1 MELKDTVEL
10 MASADFKDRAKA
22 EYWQVKIRYEKLK
35 TMLNKYEVG
44 LKEVNVEGRLGFKPN
59 CSFEL
64 LREQHRFMGQ
74 YLHILE
80 LRAVIEDIDLTAEKN

>member
-1 MELKDTVEL
+1 MELKNTVGFML
-10 MASADFKDRAKA
+10 SADYKDRFEA
-22 EYWQVKIRYEKLK
+22 EYWQTKIRYEKLK

-44 LKEVNVEGRLGFKPN
+44 LQEGNVEGRLGFKPN

-64 LREQHRFMGQ
+64 LREQQSLMGQ

-80 LRAVIEDIDLTAEKN
+80 LRAVIENVDLTTEEI

>member
-10 MASADFKDRAKA
+10 MASADFKYRAKA

-35 TMLNKYEVG
+35 AMLNKYEVG
-44 LKEVNVEGRLGFKPN
+44 LREGNIEGRLGFKPN
-59 CSFEL
+59 CSFDL
-64 LREQHRFMGQ
+64 LREQQSVMGQ

-80 LRAVIEDIDLTAEKN
+80 LRAVIEDIDLTI